1 MLGLLAVVAA
11 VVGGLAAG
19 PVGAKDRVRA
29 KLDAPVRWQTEP
41 GRTLRV
47 AWHLV
52 DADGRR
58 FRASGIYLR
67 VSRCGTGP
75 MRAAARSR
83 GGGYVARLR
92 VPKAGIS
99 KLVVGLKGWRIVGER
114 RERAD
119 VLFGFDP
126 PLRRRCA

>member
-1 MLGLLAVVAA
+1 MLRLLAV
-11 VVGGLAAG
+11 LAAAFATVSAV
-19 PVGAKDRVRA
+19 PAGAKDRVRA

-58 FRASGIYLR
+58 LRAAGIYLR

-75 MRAAARSR
+75 IRVAARSR
-83 GGGYVARLR
+83 GGGYIARMR
-92 VPKAGIS
+92 MPKAGIS
-99 KLVVGLKGWRIVGER
+99 RLAVGLKGWRIVGER

-119 VLFGFDP
+119 VLLAFDP

>member
-1 MLGLLAVVAA
+1 MLRLLAVV
-11 VVGGLAAG
+11 GLAFGALVAA
-19 PVGAKDRVRA
+19 PAVAKDRVRA
-29 KLDAPVRWQTEP
+29 KLDAPVRWQTDA
-41 GRTLRV
+41 GRMVRV

-75 MRAAARSR
+75 VRVAARSR
-83 GGGYVARLR
+83 GGGYVARVR
-92 VPKAGIS
+92 MPKAGIS
-99 KLVVGLKGWRIVGER
+99 RLTVGLKGWRIVGER